1 MEKQL
6 NYLLADFA
14 VEYHKLQNYHWY
26 VKGKDFF
33 NVHAQLEDYYN
44 SINRAIDEV
53 AEKILMIGGSPLA
66 SMQEF
71 LDHSQIQEA
80 PMAAASSQDIY
91 QSVLKDFNY
100 LLNSIKNIKKEADN
114 QDNYLI
120 SSTMDNYIEEFS
132 KAIWM
137 LNQTIA

>member
-80 PMAAASSQDIY
+80 PMAAVSSQDIY
-91 QSVLKDFNY
+91 HSVLKDFNY

>member
-1 MEKQL
+1 
-6 NYLLADFA
+6 
-14 VEYHKLQNYHWY
+14 
-26 VKGKDFF
+26 
-33 NVHAQLEDYYN
+33 
-44 SINRAIDEV
+44 IDEV

-80 PMAAASSQDIY
+80 PMAAVSSQDIY